1 MIRSITDTRRT
12 TACMA
17 LLSLCVGLYL
27 SNARASSPIAFD
39 VDLAIGICDSSALDN
54 LEGIW
59 IYPDDNV
66 TVTVF
71 RNDSRQ
77 QYSLPEYDIT
87 VVHSPDCS
95 LSPGERIGRISAT
108 HDVRRFD
115 VELYTERKGLSF
127 MKPKNCSGTL
137 SSEGDMLT
145 LRHDAPRFRLRLN
158 LNPTTLLPRLWK
170 SMLRISG
177 STRDGNDNSTSGMIK
192 IYPSYDGNGSSRL
205 QPRYL

>member
-39 VDLAIGICDSSALDN
+39 VDRAIGICDSSALDN

-87 VVHSPDCS
+87 VVHSPTVLSRRVSVSVVFPQLTMCADLMWNYTPSARGS
-95 LSPGERIGRISAT
+95 LS
-108 HDVRRFD
+108 
-115 VELYTERKGLSF
+115 
-127 MKPKNCSGTL
+127 
-137 SSEGDMLT
+137 
-145 LRHDAPRFRLRLN
+145 
-158 LNPTTLLPRLWK
+158 
-170 SMLRISG
+170 
-177 STRDGNDNSTSGMIK
+177 
-192 IYPSYDGNGSSRL
+192 
-205 QPRYL
+205 